1 MKRFFAVLLAITTL
15 PALFGGCAVKIH
27 DKNEYIKPPEENVTD
42 EPQTPQPETPP
53 EEPQTLQP
61 EKPSEEPPEKP
72 SDTDEISLVLRQMS
86 LEEKVGQLFI
96 VRPDALDF
104 SQTPETVNDS
114 SADGITEL
122 SETVKEALRNY
133 PVGGVVMFGKNIY
146 TPDRLSAFTDDLQNG
161 SDIPLFIAVDE
172 EGGSVARLANS
183 PAFDLPKYESA
194 AAIGESG
201 DSENALNMGTI
212 IGAYLRQ
219 YGFNLDFAPVA
230 DVNSNPDNT
239 VIGKRAFSS
248 DAETVRIMSHAM
260 ADGLAKQGVIPTFK
274 HFPGHGD
281 TAEDSHD
288 GIAVCYKT
296 KEEMQNCEWI
306 PYKELTATK
315 CVMVGHIA
323 LPDIIGDMTPSSLS
337 YEAVSGILKG
347 ELNFDG
353 VVITDSLSMGA
364 VTNTYTPGDA
374 AIKAVEAGCD
384 ILLCPYDLRE
394 AFDALVNAVENG
406 TVSEERIDESVR
418 RILNLK
424 KAFGITE

>member
-1 MKRFFAVLLAITTL
+1 MKRYF
-15 PALFGGCAVKIH
+15 ALFLTALTALVFCAGCEVTIRDKEEDVKTS
-27 DKNEYIKPPEENVTD
+27 ENTETV
-42 EPQTPQPETPP
+42 EPTETQPETPP
-53 EEPQTLQP
+53 AELQP
-61 EKPSEEPPEKP
+61 DPSEQ
-72 SDTDEISLVLRQMS
+72 DDEIGFLMSQMS

-133 PVGGVVMFGKNIY
+133 PVGGVVMFGKNIEN
-146 TPDRLSAFTDDLQNG
+146 PDQISVFIDTLQDD
-161 SDIPLFIAVDE
+161 SRVPLFIAVDE
-172 EGGSVARLANS
+172 EGGTVARLANS
-183 PAFDLPKYESA
+183 QAFDLPKYESA
-194 AAIGESG
+194 AAVGENG
-201 DSENALNMGTI
+201 NRADAMNMGTS

-248 DAETVRIMSHAM
+248 DAEVVKVMSHAM
-260 ADGLAKQGVIPTFK
+260 ADGLREEGIIPTFK

-281 TAEDSHD
+281 TAEDSHSEV
-288 GIAVCYKT
+288 AVCHKT
-296 KEEMQNCEWI
+296 KDEMQNCEWI
-306 PYKELTATK
+306 PYKTLTVDE

-323 LPDIIGDMTPSSLS
+323 LPNIVGDMTPSSVS
-337 YEAVSGILKG
+337 YEAVNGILRN
-347 ELNFDG
+347 ELNFEG

-374 AIKAVEAGCD
+374 AIKAIEAGCD
-384 ILLCPYDLRE
+384 MLLCPYDLRK
-394 AFDALVNAVENG
+394 AFGALVNAVENG

-418 RILNLK
+418 RILTLK
-424 KAFGITE
+424 RAYEIIE